1 MSNITTYI
9 KFRGDLSM
17 KSYPFNE
24 VDALI
29 LSELS
34 YIRFENIVPTV
45 DEKASISIA
54 DAAKKYIKVKGREI
68 AFYERFENL
77 LDIMAKSPRY
87 ANLMLSNY
95 VSETNADEGQQFSA
109 IHIEINPFLTF
120 IAFRGTDETLV
131 GWREDCN
138 MGYMMPVPAQI
149 SSVKYVN
156 ETAKGVFKKYMI
168 GGHSKGGNLAIYSS
182 VFCNQAIQN
191 KIAVVYSFDGPGF
204 NQTMIDEDGYQQI
217 KNRIYAY
224 VPESSFVG
232 MLMEHE
238 ESYQVV
244 RSEAVAFL
252 QHDGFSWCVEGT
264 HFETLDAI
272 DEFSNSLN
280 FLLKAW
286 LDKIDYSERKVF
298 VDAVFDVFEAG
309 GLEDVMS
316 FKEINIHSATAM
328 LKAAANLPKDQRDT
342 VGRLIKMLIDESRKQ
357 AGKNEVD

>member
-45 DEKASISIA
+45 GDNASISIA
-54 DAAKKYIKVKGREI
+54 DAAKKYIKVKGRDI
-68 AFYERFENL
+68 VFYERFEEL
-77 LDIMAKSPRY
+77 LEIMAKSPRY

-95 VSETNADEGQQFSA
+95 VSQTNVDEGQQFSA

-138 MGYMMPVPAQI
+138 MSYMMPVPAQI

-182 VFCNQAIQN
+182 VFCDQAVQN
-191 KIAVVYSFDGPGF
+191 KIKAVYSFDGPGF

-217 KNRIYAY
+217 KNRIFAY

-244 RSEAVAFL
+244 KSEAVAFL

-264 HFETLDAI
+264 HFETLETI
-272 DEFSNSLN
+272 DEFSNDLN

-286 LDKIDYSERKVF
+286 LDKIDHSERKMF

-309 GLEDVMS
+309 GLEDVMA

-328 LKAAANLPKDQRDT
+328 LKAAANLPKEQRDT
-342 VGRLIKMLIDESRKQ
+342 VGRLIKMLIDERRKK
-357 AGKNEVD
+357 ADLYEVD